1 MKNIISPDAVEKIIY
16 LIRGQKVILDCDL
29 AAIYGV
35 STRRLNEQ
43 VKRNKDKFPDDF
55 TFRLTP
61 REAADFA
68 AQIEKTAQPMMR
80 SRFAIA
86 YKRNLRFP
94 PHVFTEHG
102 AIMAANVLN
111 SPLASRKSV
120 FVVRA
125 FIRMRQVLSGN
136 RELSEKLKRLEK
148 MLTARLDIHEKA
160 IFQTL
165 EQLMRLL
172 NPETE
177 NTDPEEPQKRIGFT
191 ARERRAEYLSAT
203 RNIKR
208 HNICRGRPE
217 NIRECLFFVPKSKRQ
232 DAVAVMM

>member
-1 MKNIISPDAVEKIIY
+1 MKNIIQPDAIEKRIY
-16 LIRGQKVILDCDL
+16 LIRGQKVILDRDL

-43 VKRNKDKFPDDF
+43 VKRNKDKFPEDF
-55 TFRLTP
+55 AFRLTL
-61 REAADFA
+61 REAADLA
-68 AQIEKTAQPMMR
+68 ALTAKTVRPVMR
-80 SRFAIA
+80 SHFATA

-94 PHVFTEHG
+94 PYAFTEHG

-125 FIRMRQVLSGN
+125 FIRMRRFFSGN
-136 RELSEKLKRLEK
+136 RDLVEKLERLEK

-165 EQLMRLL
+165 ERLMRLL
-172 NPETE
+172 TPETG
-177 NTDPEEPQKRIGFT
+177 NPDSEEPQKRIGFT
-191 ARERRAEYLSAT
+191 AKEKRARYLSPA
-203 RNIKR
+203 R
-208 HNICRGRPE
+208 
-217 NIRECLFFVPKSKRQ
+217 
-232 DAVAVMM
+232 